1 MTGLS
6 FDARAHW
13 QETSALAC
21 GENTFVYVCVSV
33 CTFLCVFACVFEA
46 GLEEGEGVV
55 HWKLLIYIY
64 FWPFGWKSS
73 CVQLRKCVFLL
84 VFSRVCTCYF
94 AWVCV
99 CVCAGLPPYVKSGDE
114 RMRKSGESERM
125 SRQRM
130 MAWGG
135 RERPEGRAN
144 AAAASVWLKHAFFYL
159 IIWWNINTVS
169 CN

>member
-1 MTGLS
+1 MRWIVKYENMTGLS

-21 GENTFVYVCVSV
+21 GENRFVYVCVSV

-55 HWKLLIYIY
+55 HGKLLIYIY

-99 CVCAGLPPYVKSGDE
+99 CVRVRHL
-114 RMRKSGESERM
+114 M
-125 SRQRM
+125 SKVGTKG
-130 MAWGG
+130 WGG
-135 RERPEGRAN
+135 LVKANGWADSGWWRGGVESDPRAEPTLLLHP
-144 AAAASVWLKHAFFYL
+144 SD
-159 IIWWNINTVS
+159 
-169 CN
+169 